1 MARKRSGRI
10 NARLNAKSQEQV
22 AWLRRRTRRT
32 VTEIVVDSLDLY
44 YRTVKGEGRS
54 AAEILDA
61 TGFIGCGNGS
71 PGLSGQYK
79 DELTRLLKAK
89 T

>member
-1 MARKRSGRI
+1 MARRTSGRI
-10 NARLNAKSQEQV
+10 NARLDAKTQDQV
-22 AWLRRRTRRT
+22 AWLRRRTRRS
-32 VTEIVVDSLDLY
+32 VTEILVDSLDLY

-54 AAEILDA
+54 AAEILNA
-61 TGFIGCGNGS
+61 TGFIGCGSGS
-71 PGLSGQYK
+71 PRLSERYK